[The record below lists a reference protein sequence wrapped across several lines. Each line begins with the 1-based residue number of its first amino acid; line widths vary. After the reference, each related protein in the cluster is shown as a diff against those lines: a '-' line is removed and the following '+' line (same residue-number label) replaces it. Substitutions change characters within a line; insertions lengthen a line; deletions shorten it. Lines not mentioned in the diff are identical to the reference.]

1 MYSEPKQ
8 NRSKA
13 TEEAFLSALDTLLV
27 QTSFKNLSIDEI
39 AREAGISKS
48 AFLRRFGSKR
58 QALYVLYE
66 RYCEKTTVVMDRI
79 VSELPRKEQVTES
92 LLDMPQSL
100 ELLIKEHYSSNR
112 AMREDFQENL
122 EVHPSTRRIF
132 LECVEMMCKTQQRFF
147 GGMSDAGAFAA
158 AQILVT
164 NTFEYV
170 FNAMPGLPRDYEQ
183 RHKLIAE
190 VLLVALQASDIGT
203 SK

>member
-1 MYSEPKQ
+1 M
-8 NRSKA
+8 
-13 TEEAFLSALDTLLV
+13 SALDTLLV

-39 AREAGISKS
+39 AREAGISKG

-79 VSELPRKEQVTES
+79 VSELPRKEQVMDS
-92 LLDMPQSL
+92 LLDMSQSL
-100 ELLIKEHYSSNR
+100 ERLIKEGYSSNR

-122 EVHPSTRRIF
+122 EIHPSTRRIF
-132 LECVEMMCKTQQRFF
+132 LECVEMMRKTQQRFF
-147 GGMSDAGAFAA
+147 GGATDTGAFAA
-158 AQILVT
+158 AQILIT

-170 FNAMPGLPRDYEQ
+170 FNAMPGLPREYEQ
-183 RHKLIAE
+183 RHKLMADI
-190 VLLVALQASDIGT
+190 LIVALQRRDILG

>member
-8 NRSKA
+8 DRSKA
-13 TEEAFLSALDTLLV
+13 TEEAFLFALDTLLV

-39 AREAGISKS
+39 AREAGISKG

-58 QALYVLYE
+58 QALYVLYD
-66 RYCEKTTVVMDRI
+66 RYCEKTVVVMDRI
-79 VSELPRKEQVTES
+79 VSELPRKEQATES
-92 LLDMPQSL
+92 LFDMSKSL
-100 ELLIKEHYSSNR
+100 ERLIKEDYSCNR

-132 LECVEMMCKTQQRFF
+132 LYCVEMMRQTQKRFF
-147 GGMSDAGAFAA
+147 GGATDTGAYAA
-158 AQILVT
+158 AQILIT

-170 FNAMPGLPRDYEQ
+170 FNAMPGLPREFEQ
-183 RHKLIAE
+183 RHKLMADI
-190 VLLVALQASDIGT
+190 LFVALQRRDSLG